1 MAEELGLLV
10 DPFWTLLS
18 LPCLRGQLPHAS
30 QLPLPFPVSSD
41 ACTSRITIPQMQ
53 SHFSVSSED
62 LSTLFLTF
70 PQNGS
75 ASLVPQGPQETLVV
89 LEDPN

>member
-1 MAEELGLLV
+1 
-10 DPFWTLLS
+10 
-18 LPCLRGQLPHAS
+18 
-30 QLPLPFPVSSD
+30 
-41 ACTSRITIPQMQ
+41 MQ

>member
-1 MAEELGLLV
+1 MFEGAVASCLV
-10 DPFWTLLS
+10 VTSSFSCQLRCLYLKDHYPPNVESLLS
-18 LPCLRGQLPHAS
+18 
-30 QLPLPFPVSSD
+30 
-41 ACTSRITIPQMQ
+41 
-53 SHFSVSSED
+53 FSKD

-70 PQNGS
+70 PQSGS